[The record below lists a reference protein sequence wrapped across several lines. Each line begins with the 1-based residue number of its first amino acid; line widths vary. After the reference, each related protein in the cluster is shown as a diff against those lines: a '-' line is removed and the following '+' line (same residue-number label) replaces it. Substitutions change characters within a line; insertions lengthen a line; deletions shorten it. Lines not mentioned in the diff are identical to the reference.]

1 MAGAASHYERSGVA
15 ERILDG
21 LSAAGVDPEAPTIDD
36 LAPVDHF
43 HTRARDATRDL
54 ARLAGLGRGAR
65 VLDLGGGIG
74 GSARLLA
81 SEAGCRVTVLDLTEA
96 YVEAG
101 ADLTRRTGLDDRV
114 TFVRGDALAAPF
126 ADGAF
131 DAAWTQHSSMNIAD
145 KEALYAEA
153 RRVVRRDG
161 TLAMHEVMAG
171 PGGPIHVPVPWAT
184 DVSDSHLWP
193 VGEMREMIAS
203 VGFREVVWEDQS
215 AISLEAN
222 RRRAAAVAAAAELP
236 PLGLHLLLGDDF
248 RAMVVNQVRNL
259 EEERITVV
267 MGVWRA
273 A

>member
-1 MAGAASHYERSGVA
+1 MAGAATHYERSGVA
-15 ERILDG
+15 QRIVEG
-21 LSAAGVDPEAPTIDD
+21 LRAAGVDPEAPTIDD

-43 HTRARDATRDL
+43 HTRGRDATRDL
-54 ARLAGLGRGAR
+54 TRLAGLAQGAR

-74 GSARLLA
+74 GSARSLA
-81 SEAGCRVTVLDLTEA
+81 GEAGCRVTVLDLSEA

-101 ADLTRRTGLDDRV
+101 GDLTRRTGLADRV
-114 TFVRGDALAAPF
+114 TFIRGDALAAPV
-126 ADGAF
+126 ADGSF
-131 DAAWTQHSSMNIAD
+131 DAVWTQHSSMNIAD

-161 TLAMHEVMAG
+161 TLAIHEVMAG
-171 PGGPIHVPVPWAT
+171 PGGPIHVPVPWA
-184 DVSDSHLWP
+184 SDAAHSHLWP
-193 VGEMREMIAS
+193 AGEMREMIAA
-203 VGFREVVWEDQS
+203 VGFREVAWEDQS
-215 AISLEAN
+215 AVSLDAN
-222 RRRAAAVAAAAELP
+222 RRRAAAVAAAEELP
-236 PLGLHLLLGDDF
+236 PLGLHLLLGEDF